1 MSTAP
6 DMRSDIGPDTRFVQ
20 ASIGLGGNMGE
31 PIRSM
36 ADALRAFDEHPNC
49 AIKGVSRL
57 YRTPPWGK
65 TDQADFF
72 NSCAVLETSLSPLA
86 LLDLCLSIERSMKR
100 VRNERWGPRTI
111 DIDVLT
117 YGDSTINVEGLE
129 VPHPRM
135 TQRAFVL
142 MPLAE
147 LLPEQL
153 VSGKTIS
160 AWLAQADISGI
171 EIESQD
177 GSWWQT
183 QR

>member
-1 MSTAP
+1 M
-6 DMRSDIGPDTRFVQ
+6 VQ
-20 ASIGLGGNMGE
+20 ASIGLGGNLGD
-31 PIRSM
+31 PIKAM
-36 ADALRAFDEHPNC
+36 AEALNAFQQHPDC
-49 AIKGVSRL
+49 SLISVSRL

-72 NSCAVLETSLSPLA
+72 NSCAVLRTSLEPLA

-100 VRNERWGPRTI
+100 VRIERWGPRTI

-117 YGDSTINVEGLE
+117 YGDAVIDVEGLE

-142 MPLAE
+142 MPLAD
-147 LLPEQL
+147 LLPHQM
-153 VSGKTIS
+153 VSGKPVS
-160 AWLAQADISGI
+160 AWLDQADKTGI

-177 GSWWQT
+177 GNWWLN